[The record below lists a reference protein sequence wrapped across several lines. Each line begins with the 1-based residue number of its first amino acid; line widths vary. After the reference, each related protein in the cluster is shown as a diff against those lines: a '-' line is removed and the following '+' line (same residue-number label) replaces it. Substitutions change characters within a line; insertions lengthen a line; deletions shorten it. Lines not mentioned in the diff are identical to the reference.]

1 MSWAELHQTSERLAA
16 EAQGLA
22 LTATDRARAL
32 YAEAAKA
39 EAAAL
44 MEVNI
49 GKIRTRGVTAV
60 SAVALWFKA
69 REFAESRRRSLV
81 N

>member
-22 LTATDRARAL
+22 LTAPDRARAL

-44 MEVNI
+44 MEVKNDI
-49 GKIRTRGVTAV
+49 AIDHRDETGCYG
-60 SAVALWFKA
+60 L
-69 REFAESRRRSLV
+69 L
-81 N
+81 